1 MKIEELQNDIISNEE
16 LLEDISYNIKNLIW
30 LRTALE
36 VMGFMECDRWTYKR
50 VCSDSLALCRNK
62 RAILLLMICRGFQ
75 FAYKARSFRFSKSLR
90 AVAMGLLWQHIWIS

>member
-36 VMGFMECDRWTYKR
+36 VMWFMECDRWNQFNSMTDELKRTYKE
-50 VCSDSLALCRNK
+50 VQKDMLSNQVSD
-62 RAILLLMICRGFQ
+62 ILEE
-75 FAYKARSFRFSKSLR
+75 K
-90 AVAMGLLWQHIWIS
+90 

>member
-36 VMGFMECDRWTYKR
+36 VMGFMECDRWTQFNSMTDELKRTYKE
-50 VCSDSLALCRNK
+50 VQKDMLSNQVSD
-62 RAILLLMICRGFQ
+62 ILEE
-75 FAYKARSFRFSKSLR
+75 K
-90 AVAMGLLWQHIWIS
+90 

>member
-36 VMGFMECDRWTYKR
+36 VMGFMECDRWNQFNSMTDELKRTYKE
-50 VCSDSLALCRNK
+50 VQKDMLSNQVSD
-62 RAILLLMICRGFQ
+62 ILEEKQNTI
-75 FAYKARSFRFSKSLR
+75 
-90 AVAMGLLWQHIWIS
+90 